1 MKTLLLALSVL
12 LSAGCAS
19 APEHPQE
26 RSKPTRAT
34 DRAFKGVEIY
44 SWKQD
49 GIWLFALLPGTNR
62 TKPEGMIKATPL
74 KLLDL
79 EECFAGYAEGEN
91 IFWVVDAKFGRP
103 EAEVIRQVQS
113 AALKSKVNLVFP

>member
-1 MKTLLLALSVL
+1 MGSDENTQIVAPNRAGAGNSAALSRL
-12 LSAGCAS
+12 QIG
-19 APEHPQE
+19 
-26 RSKPTRAT
+26 RRA
-34 DRAFKGVEIY
+34 RAVPDQRR
-44 SWKQD
+44 WKQD